1 MNIEFSER
9 TLEKISE
16 VSPESCEDFKLTLE
30 NILSEHFLLKV
41 ATKHTEKN

>member
-16 VSPESCEDFKLTLE
+16 VSPESCEDFKLKP
-30 NILSEHFLLKV
+30 IAFGV
-41 ATKHTEKN
+41 GG